1 MESDVAHA
9 TAATAPAAPS
19 KSLIARLIGVL
30 MSPRAAYADVVARP
44 RVLGALAV
52 VILISSA
59 AVYTFMSTEVG
70 QQAGLDM
77 QVRQMESFGRTMSD
91 AQYQRMEQMARYSK
105 YFAAAGQV
113 VTLPLMALVVAGIA
127 LAVFNAA
134 LGGDATFKQV
144 YAVVAHS
151 GIVISVQQLFTLPL
165 DYVRETLSSP
175 TNLAVFLPFLDEN
188 SFPARLL
195 GSIDLFVIWWSVN
208 LAIGLGVLYRKRT
221 GPIATTLLVIYVT
234 IGLVIAAVK
243 TALAGA

>member
-1 MESDVAHA
+1 M
-9 TAATAPAAPS
+9 
-19 KSLIARLIGVL
+19 SLPARLIGIL

-44 RVLGALAV
+44 RVIGALAV
-52 VILISSA
+52 VILISST

-70 QQAGLDM
+70 KQAGLDM
-77 QVRQMESFGRTMSD
+77 QVRQMESFGRTMTD
-91 AQYQRMEQMARYSK
+91 AQYQRMEQMAGYAP
-105 YFAAAGQV
+105 YFGAGGQI
-113 VTLPLMALVVAGIA
+113 VTLPLMALIIAGIA
-127 LAVFNAA
+127 FAVFNAA

-144 YAVVAHS
+144 YAVVVHS
-151 GIVISVQQLFTLPL
+151 GVIIAVQQLFTLPL

-195 GSIDLFVIWWSVN
+195 GSIDLFVIWWTIN
-208 LAIGLGVLYRKRT
+208 LAIGLGILYRKRT
-221 GPIATTLLVIYVT
+221 SPIAITLLVIYVT

>member
-1 MESDVAHA
+1 
-9 TAATAPAAPS
+9 
-19 KSLIARLIGVL
+19 
-30 MSPRAAYADVVARP
+30 MSPRATYADVAARP
-44 RVLGALAV
+44 RILGALAI
-52 VILISSA
+52 VILISST

-91 AQYQRMEQMARYSK
+91 AQYQRMEQMAGYSK
-105 YFAAAGQV
+105 YFAGAAQL
-113 VTLPLMALVVAGIA
+113 VTLPIMALVVAGIA
-127 LAVFNAA
+127 FAVFNAA

-151 GIVISVQQLFTLPL
+151 GVVIAVQQLFTLPL

-195 GSIDLFVIWWSVN
+195 GSIDLFVIWWSIN

-221 GPIATTLLVIYVT
+221 GPIASTLLVIYVT
-234 IGLVIAAVK
+234 IGLVVAAVK
-243 TALAGA
+243 TAVAGT

>member
-1 MESDVAHA
+1 VTETTAKAPA
-9 TAATAPAAPS
+9 TAGT
-19 KSLIARLIGVL
+19 SLPGRLIGIL

-52 VILISSA
+52 VILISSV

-70 QQAGLDM
+70 KQAGLDM
-77 QVRQMESFGRTMSD
+77 QVRQMESFGRTMTD
-91 AQYQRMEQMARYSK
+91 AQYQRMEQMAGYAP
-105 YFAAAGQV
+105 YFGAGAQV
-113 VTLPLMALVVAGIA
+113 VTLPLMALIVAGIA
-127 LAVFNAA
+127 FAVFNAA

-144 YAVVAHS
+144 YAVVVHS
-151 GIVISVQQLFTLPL
+151 GVIIAVQQLFTLPL
-165 DYVRETLSSP
+165 DYMRETLSSP

-195 GSIDLFVIWWSVN
+195 GSIDLFVIWWSIN

-221 GPIATTLLVIYVT
+221 SPIATTLLVIYVT

>member
-1 MESDVAHA
+1 MESDVAQA
-9 TAATAPAAPS
+9 PAATAPTSPP

-30 MSPRAAYADVVARP
+30 MSPRATYADVVARP
-44 RVLGALAV
+44 RILGALAI

-77 QVRQMESFGRTMSD
+77 QLRQMESFGRTMSD
-91 AQYQRMEQMARYSK
+91 AQYQRMEQMAGYSK
-105 YFAAAGQV
+105 YFAAGAQL

-127 LAVFNAA
+127 FAVFNAA

-151 GIVISVQQLFTLPL
+151 GIVIAVQQLFTLPL

-195 GSIDLFVIWWSVN
+195 GSIDLFVIWWSIN
-208 LAIGLGVLYRKRT
+208 LAIGLAVLYRKRT

-243 TALAGA
+243 TALAGT

>member
-1 MESDVAHA
+1 M
-9 TAATAPAAPS
+9 TATAPATSPAPASS
-19 KSLIARLIGVL
+19 KGLISRIFGVFF
-30 MSPRAAYADVVARP
+30 SPRATFADVAARP
-44 RVLGALAV
+44 KVLGALVIGLIV
-52 VILISSA
+52 VTA
-59 AVYTFMSTEVG
+59 AMFALFSTEVG
-70 QQAGLDM
+70 QQAWIDQQIKGS
-77 QVRQMESFGRTMSD
+77 ESFGRTMTD
-91 AQYQRMEQMARYSK
+91 QQIQGMERIAPYIRYIVAVG
-105 YFAAAGQV
+105 YF
-113 VTLPLMALVVAGIA
+113 VAIPIVLAIFSGII
-127 LAVFNAA
+127 LGIFNAF

-151 GIVISVQQLFTLPL
+151 GAIIAVQQLFTLPL

-195 GSIDLFVIWWSVN
+195 GSIDLFVIWWSIS

-221 GPIATTLLVIYVT
+221 GPIASTLLVIYVT

>member
-1 MESDVAHA
+1 MAQ
-9 TAATAPAAPS
+9 AAAASTPAAPS
-19 KSLIARLIGVL
+19 KSLLARLIGVL
-30 MSPRAAYADVVARP
+30 MSPRSTYADVVARP
-44 RVLGALAV
+44 RILGALAI
-52 VILISSA
+52 VILISST
-59 AVYTFMSTEVG
+59 AVYTFMSTDVG
-70 QQAGLDM
+70 QQAGIDM

-91 AQYQRMEQMARYSK
+91 AQYQRLEQMAGYSK
-105 YFAAAGQV
+105 YFAAAAQL
-113 VTLPLMALVVAGIA
+113 VTLPIMALVVAGIA
-127 LAVFNAA
+127 FAVFNAA

-151 GIVISVQQLFTLPL
+151 GVVIAVQQLFTLPL

-195 GSIDLFVIWWSVN
+195 GSIDLFVIWWSIN

-243 TALAGA
+243 TALAGT